1 MSRGPFV
8 VIAYLAALSVAIM
21 VFAALVAVLFGMAF
35 AGGNDDGPIEAF
47 WQALLR
53 TVDAGTFAADSAWP
67 ERLLSLIVTV
77 IGIFLAGSLIGL
89 IANAVRSEEHTSEL
103 QSLMR
108 ISYAVFCL
116 KKTNTYPP

>member
-1 MSRGPFV
+1 MRYRFDSAMSRGPFV

-53 TVDAGTFAADSAWP
+53 TVDAGTFAADSARP
-67 ERLLSLIVTV
+67 ERLLSLIVPV
-77 IGIFLAGSLIGL
+77 IGTLLAGSLIGL
-89 IANAVRSEEHTSEL
+89 TPNGA
-103 QSLMR
+103 
-108 ISYAVFCL
+108 
-116 KKTNTYPP
+116 PPKVGERRKE

>member
-1 MSRGPFV
+1 MRYRFDSAMSRGPFV

-53 TVDAGTFAADSAWP
+53 TVDAGTSAADSAWP
-67 ERLLSLIVTV
+67 ERPLSLIVTE
-77 IGIFLAGSLIGL
+77 IGSAARRARVGP
-89 IANAVRSEEHTSEL
+89 AVEITVV
-103 QSLMR
+103 
-108 ISYAVFCL
+108 ADKL
-116 KKTNTYPP
+116 KKK

>member
-53 TVDAGTFAADSAWP
+53 TVDAGTFAADRAWP
-67 ERLLSLIVTV
+67 ARLLSLIVTV
-77 IGIFLAGSLIGL
+77 IGLYLAGSPLGPHAPAL
-89 IANAVRSEEHTSEL
+89 RPTG
-103 QSLMR
+103 R
-108 ISYAVFCL
+108 R
-116 KKTNTYPP
+116 